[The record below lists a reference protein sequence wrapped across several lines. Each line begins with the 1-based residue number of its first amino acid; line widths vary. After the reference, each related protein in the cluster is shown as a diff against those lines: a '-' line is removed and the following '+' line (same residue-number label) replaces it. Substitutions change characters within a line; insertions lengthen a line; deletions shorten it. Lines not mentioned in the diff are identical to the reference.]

1 MMQFLL
7 FCKKIDGVVFG
18 VQRWLLIILCVAITA
33 VNIAQIAGRYLFF
46 YSLPW
51 SEQLSVILFIMII
64 FLGQNLATKG
74 DGEIRI
80 EVFLFCKP
88 ATQRIFL
95 VVSDLLCLFSAA
107 ALFVS
112 SIMLVMHAS
121 EFPQVISSLQLPYFY
136 VFSIM
141 PVGFF
146 MIFFSRLGVML
157 RRFYPLPAEA
167 APHSEEPV

>member
-18 VQRWLLIILCVAITA
+18 VQRWLLIVLCVAIIA

-80 EVFLFCKP
+80 ELFLFSSAK
-88 ATQRIFL
+88 TQRFFL
-95 VVSDLLCLFSAA
+95 VIADVLCLFSAA
-107 ALFVS
+107 ALFAS

-121 EFPQVISSLQLPYFY
+121 EFPQVVSSLQLPYFY

-141 PVGFF
+141 PIGFF
-146 MIFFSRLGVML
+146 LIFFSRLGVML
-157 RRFYPLPAEA
+157 RRLFPLPDEA
-167 APHSEEPV
+167 APQSEELS